1 MGIYTLLIGIL
12 IALAM
17 SYIYIL
23 ALPMLDEDYKSKIVP
38 SDIMIISV
46 SIVIIETLMY
56 IAWRGNTCYYDLSA
70 LNGTMIF
77 MAYTDQR
84 TKQVYVLP
92 SLILIA
98 LGLVRTVCACCIS
111 TTEVL
116 ILVISLLILFIL
128 SVSGMLGM
136 GDWLIFLAIAIMYS
150 YIKSFPIISF
160 LICVFLSAILSVPY
174 TIYRAIKKKDI
185 KEHFPF
191 TVYITIAVV
200 VESVFTI

>member
-56 IAWRGNTCYYDLSA
+56 IAWRGNICYYDLSA

-98 LGLVRTVCACCIS
+98 LGLVRTICACCVS
-111 TTEVL
+111 TTEII

-150 YIKSFPIISF
+150 
-160 LICVFLSAILSVPY
+160 
-174 TIYRAIKKKDI
+174 
-185 KEHFPF
+185 
-191 TVYITIAVV
+191 
-200 VESVFTI
+200 